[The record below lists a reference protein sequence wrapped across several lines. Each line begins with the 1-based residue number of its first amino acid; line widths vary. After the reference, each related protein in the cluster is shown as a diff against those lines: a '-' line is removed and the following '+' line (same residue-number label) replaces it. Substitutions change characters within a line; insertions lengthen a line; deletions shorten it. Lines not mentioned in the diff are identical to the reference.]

1 MIDAA
6 TITPTV
12 VTNQRKTKCRMAD
25 GRRTPPRCATIAL
38 QNPLARLR
46 HGVFGLKTFTNQ
58 TKVPRKSKTS
68 VEPNTAAEAV
78 APSTNGKTAAEPK
91 KKSRATAAT
100 AKKKKSAA
108 PRKSATKQPTASGQK
123 PASEPTDDQI
133 RLRAYFLAERRHKL
147 SLPGDSNHDWIEARR
162 QLIEEAQRQS

>member
-12 VTNQRKTKCRMAD
+12 VTSQRKTKCRMAD
-25 GRRTPPRCATIAL
+25 GRRTSPRCATIAL

-58 TKVPRKSKTS
+58 TTVPRKSKTS
-68 VEPNTAAEAV
+68 VDTKPADEAV
-78 APSTNGKTAAEPK
+78 TPPTNGKTTTAEPK
-91 KKSRATAAT
+91 KKSRPAAAT
-100 AKKKKSAA
+100 KKKKTTT
-108 PRKSATKQPTASGQK
+108 PRKSAAKQPTASAQK

-147 SLPGDSNHDWIEARR
+147 SLPGD
-162 QLIEEAQRQS
+162 